1 MLKAVGKFIWLFI
14 YNILEWTIRII
25 YLSLPL
31 WFHMFALQMRQKINP
46 VTTLPTF
53 VNENS
58 TWTVVYPGLVMVNTE
73 VGAVRKR
80 IQNFKN
86 WVKKYTWLWVT
97 IAVLLVIALLTFIAL
112 RLV

>member
-1 MLKAVGKFIWLFI
+1 MLKVIGKFIWLFI
-14 YNILEWTIRII
+14 YNILEWTCRII

-46 VTTLPTF
+46 VTTLTTF
-53 VNENS
+53 VDENS

-73 VGAVRKR
+73 VGAVRRR
-80 IQNFKN
+80 INSFKS
-86 WVKKYTWLWVT
+86 WVARYAWLWIT
-97 IAVLLVIALLTFIAL
+97 LAVLTIIALLAVIVW